1 MNKPI
6 DLPAPPISAD
16 VDLRDFQFM
25 PLDVVRLRD
34 SDLALTATAEG
45 FRAAVMLWCAAW
57 HQRPPGSLPNNDKAI
72 ARLAGCDADALHRIR
87 DEALHGFELFNDG
100 RLYHLVVVE
109 KAIEAWNGKERYRKA
124 ANKRWKNKKKLNNAS
139 HVKCIEDASSDACKT
154 YMQGTGTGTG
164 TKKEKKNTKK
174 YTPEFENLWSQWK
187 EHRVAKGSKKEAF
200 NEWNRHVVDEGVD
213 QEMVAR
219 RAVAY
224 CKECRNT
231 DTGTR
236 HVSRWV
242 KFLGWE
248 DPRLSEST
256 PADRPEWLIHG

>member
-1 MNKPI
+1 MTELSN
-6 DLPAPPISAD
+6 PPISPD

-72 ARLAGCDADALHRIR
+72 ARLAGCDADALHQIR

-109 KAIEAWNGKERYRKA
+109 KAIEAWDGKERYRKA

-139 HVKCIEDASSDACKT
+139 HVKRIEDASCDASKT
-154 YMQGTGTGTG
+154 HDKMHMQGTGTGTG
-164 TKKEKKNTKK
+164 KETDKKNTKK
-174 YTPEFENLWSQWK
+174 DVMDDFDEWYAAYPVHKGRGQAEKAFKSARKKASLETLIAGALRYRK
-187 EHRVAKGSKKEAF
+187 E
-200 NEWNRHVVDEGVD
+200 
-213 QEMVAR
+213 
-219 RAVAY
+219 RA
-224 CKECRNT
+224 N
-231 DTGTR
+231 
-236 HVSRWV
+236 
-242 KFLGWE
+242 E
-248 DPRLSEST
+248 DPKFNHH
-256 PADRPEWLIHG
+256 PATWLNGKFWLDEDQPTLIPRRPMTQGEIAG